1 MSASSLHLVVWTL
14 PRTPPRTKS
23 NHRHQ
28 GLHHSTGRVGVFSR
42 KSCSTVCTLDQ
53 GVLGPSIQ
61 RSGGV
66 VEGSRAASWLNGRK
80 EARNNI
86 SESFVFGD
94 PKKAWT
100 GVVPVSFSIIHAV
113 PAGDELLL
121 IGSTKELGSWDADQ
135 ALHMRR
141 TEGNIWTASTSLPYE
156 KFEFKVALKL
166 ANGRV
171 HWQPTAGNAVLDV
184 AALKTVTRDSVVG
197 VKLSW
202 STTLVDVK
210 LLRVR
215 IAKRDPG
222 AIESPEAKVILY
234 SLGLCRFFGVPLLF
248 DSSTLE
254 LVSYLLTYSDMQT
267 HVQQDAS
274 PHIFARRN

>member
-1 MSASSLHLVVWTL
+1 
-14 PRTPPRTKS
+14 
-23 NHRHQ
+23 
-28 GLHHSTGRVGVFSR
+28 
-42 KSCSTVCTLDQ
+42 
-53 GVLGPSIQ
+53 
-61 RSGGV
+61 